1 MKKYTAKSCISI
13 TVTMKNGNNI
23 HVSFQAV
30 TGGGSIFYTDDEE
43 VATALERHHK
53 YGKLFKRDTAFDAQ
67 AKKVNTDQTSHD
79 ETVSPEGKDEDS
91 TSATQI
97 KVSCPDDAKEYL
109 CEKFGVSRTKLKTK
123 KAITDTAAAHGIE
136 FLGI

>member
-1 MKKYTAKSCISI
+1 
-13 TVTMKNGNNI
+13 MKNGNNI

-53 YGKLFKRDTAFDAQ
+53 YGKLFRLDTAFDAQ
-67 AKKVNTDQTSHD
+67 AAKVNADQVSND
-79 ETVSPEGKDEDS
+79 EAVSPEGNDEES
-91 TSATQI
+91 TSTTQI

-123 KAITDTAAAHGIE
+123 KAITETAAAHGIE

>member
-13 TVTMKNGNNI
+13 SVPMKNGNNI

-43 VATALERHHK
+43 VATALECHHK

-67 AKKVNTDQTSHD
+67 AAKVNADQASDD
-79 ETVSPEGKDEDS
+79 EAVSPEGQDEDS
-91 TSATQI
+91 TSTTQI
-97 KVSCPDDAKEYL
+97 KVACMDDAKEYL

-123 KAITDTAAAHGIE
+123 KAITETAAAHGIE